1 MEINQNNITHYQIT
15 SMISL
20 NSIKKT
26 LILFLYILITNSSMA
41 QSDIDIHLILSK
53 MTLKEKIG
61 QLNQVSARS
70 NIETI
75 KEAIKRGEIGS
86 ILNANAQLIDELQ
99 KLSVENSK
107 LGIPLIFAR
116 DVIHGYRT
124 IYPIPLGQAA
134 TFNPEI
140 VKAGAKAAAIEASSE
155 GIRWTFAP
163 MIDISR
169 DARWGRIAESLGED
183 PYLTTVLGVAMT
195 EGFQGDDP
203 SGKITVAAC
212 AKHFVGYGASEGG
225 RDYNSTNIPE
235 RLLRNIY
242 LPPFQAQVNA
252 GVATFMTSFNDNDG
266 IPMTGNLFTNRD
278 ILRNEWKYQGVI
290 VTDWNAI
297 KEMITH
303 GFAHN
308 LNEAAKKA
316 ILASADI
323 DMMSFAYFEELESL
337 TKENPEIMQLI
348 DMAVLRVLN
357 LKNKLGLFNNPYSR
371 SNQRDVF
378 YAPAHLDAAKQAA
391 DESVVLLKNKNQIL
405 PIGNNIKKVAVI
417 GPMADAPH
425 DQLGTW
431 VFDSEKDKTR
441 TPLNALKR
449 LYGDKVTFHYE
460 KAMKY
465 TRDKS
470 RDKFKNAIKLA
481 KKTDMVLL
489 FVGEESMLSGEAKCL
504 ADINLIGAQSQ
515 LVKEM
520 VKTGKPVVMVVL
532 AGRPLTI
539 ENEFNLCNAV
549 LYAWHPGTMGGDAIA
564 DILFGKVNPSGKL
577 PVTFPRH
584 VGQIPIYYNHNNTGR
599 PAPDNVKT
607 LDHIDIP
614 EPQTSLGHTS
624 FYMDYGKHPFL
635 PFGYGLSYTTFEFQN
650 LNLSKQSIQIN
661 NDSLIVNCT
670 LKNTGN
676 FTGTEVVQLYTQD
689 ITGSTN
695 RPVKEL
701 KKFERVQLK
710 AGEMKNISFTLYPED
725 FAFYGI
731 ENKKIIEP
739 GKMRLWISNSSN
751 GGLDGSFEIKL

>member
-1 MEINQNNITHYQIT
+1 MTKINSFRNLFFIALFFTLTQFIT
-15 SMISL
+15 
-20 NSIKKT
+20 
-26 LILFLYILITNSSMA
+26 A
-41 QSDIDIHLILSK
+41 QSSVDLHDLLSK

-61 QLNQVSARS
+61 QLNQISARS
-70 NIETI
+70 NIERI
-75 KEAIKRGEIGS
+75 KEGIRKGEIGS
-86 ILNANAQLIDELQ
+86 LLNVNAQIINELQ
-99 KLSVENSK
+99 KISVEDSK
-107 LGIPLIFAR
+107 HAIPLIFAR

-124 IYPIPLGQAA
+124 IFPIPLGQAA
-134 TFNPEI
+134 TFNPEV
-140 VKAGAKAAAIEASSE
+140 VKAGARAAALEASSE

-195 EGFQGDDP
+195 QGFQGNDT
-203 SGKITVAAC
+203 SGKYTVAAC

-235 RLLRNIY
+235 RLLRNVY
-242 LPPFQAQVNA
+242 LPPFQAQVDA

-266 IPMTGNLFTNRD
+266 VPMTGNVYTNQG
-278 ILRNEWKYQGVI
+278 ILRNEWGYQGV
-290 VTDWNAI
+290 VVSDWNAI
-297 KEMITH
+297 KEMIVH
-303 GFAHN
+303 GFAYN
-308 LNEAAKKA
+308 AKDAAEKA
-316 ILASADI
+316 IRAGIDI
-323 DMMSFAYFEELESL
+323 DMMSSAYIAELEKAASN
-337 TKENPEIMQLI
+337 NPEIMELI
-348 DMAVLRVLN
+348 DQSVLRVLE
-357 LKNKLGLFNNPYSR
+357 LKKKLGLFEQPYAR
-371 SNQRDVF
+371 GDQKDVF
-378 YAPAHLDAAKQAA
+378 YAPSHLAAAKQAA
-391 DESVVLLKNKNQIL
+391 AESVVLLKNKNQIL
-405 PIGNNIKKVAVI
+405 PISNHVKKIAVI

-431 VFDSEKDKTR
+431 VFDSEKEATR

-470 RDKFKNAIKLA
+470 TDKFKNAKKLA
-481 KKTDMVLL
+481 KKSDMILL
-489 FVGEESMLSGEAKCL
+489 FVGEESMLSGEAHSL
-504 ADINLIGAQSQ
+504 ADINLIGAQSE

-539 ENEFNLCNAV
+539 ENEFNLCDAV

-564 DILFGKVNPSGKL
+564 DILFGKINPSGKL

-584 VGQIPIYYNHNNTGR
+584 VGQIPIHYNHNNSGR

-624 FYMDYGKHPFL
+624 FYMDFGKQPFL
-635 PFGYGLSYTTFEFQN
+635 PFGYGLSYTSFSFEN
-650 LNLSKQSIQIN
+650 LNLNKENIHTA
-661 NDSLIVNCT
+661 NDSLIVECL
-670 LKNTGN
+670 LKNTGSMP
-676 FTGTEVVQLYTQD
+676 GTEVVQLYVQD
-689 ITGSTN
+689 ITGSIV

-701 KKFERVQLK
+701 KRFERVSLQP
-710 AGEMKNISFTLYPED
+710 GETKKISYTLYPED
-725 FAFYGI
+725 FTFVGI
-731 ENKKIIEP
+731 ENKRIIEP
-739 GKMRLWISNSSN
+739 GKMILWISNSSQ
-751 GGLDGSFEIKL
+751 GGLEANFEIK